1 MTKEQNMLYE
11 IPVFLCEKTLESISY
26 NKNTSSYNAR
36 FLISAFLRKHCN
48 FALSNQKS
56 KIIMKKRSILFLTVL
71 AVILVEGVF
80 AIHWA
85 WKYYQLP
92 LFSDS
97 SRYANMTERAEQA
110 QNIARGMGLNEKYCI
125 FVDYSLPSG
134 TPRMFVWSF
143 DEGRV
148 IASTYVMHGSG
159 MGSTDEKP
167 VFSNTPGSNCSSLGR
182 FAITHEHGN
191 RNKSGYFVRG
201 LDFSNQSAR
210 GRALMVHRAKWVDI
224 NCWRQYIP
232 VNSKCCQGCF
242 TVSSR
247 GMDYIGQLVE
257 HEPKQILL
265 WSYCSENN
273 M

>member
-1 MTKEQNMLYE
+1 
-11 IPVFLCEKTLESISY
+11 
-26 NKNTSSYNAR
+26 
-36 FLISAFLRKHCN
+36 
-48 FALSNQKS
+48 
-56 KIIMKKRSILFLTVL
+56 MKKCKIVFCF
-71 AVILVEGVF
+71 IF
-80 AIHWA
+80 AIILIAGIFVAHWA

-92 LFSDS
+92 LFSDNVK
-97 SRYANMTERAEQA
+97 YENMAVRAEQA
-110 QNIARGMGLNEKYCI
+110 KNVAYRMGLTDRYCV
-125 FVDYSLPSG
+125 FVDYSIPSG

-143 DEGRV
+143 DEDRV

-167 VFSNTPGSNCSSLGR
+167 VFSNKPGSNSSSLGR
-182 FAITHEHGN
+182 FAITREHGN

-224 NCWRQYIP
+224 NCWRKYIP

-242 TVSSR
+242 TISSR

-257 HEPKQILL
+257 QEPKQILL
-265 WSYCSENN
+265 WSYCSEE
-273 M
+273 

>member
-1 MTKEQNMLYE
+1 
-11 IPVFLCEKTLESISY
+11 
-26 NKNTSSYNAR
+26 
-36 FLISAFLRKHCN
+36 
-48 FALSNQKS
+48 
-56 KIIMKKRSILFLTVL
+56 MKKRSILFLTIL

-242 TVSSR
+242 TISSR

-265 WSYCSENN
+265 WSYCSENS